1 MSPDDR
7 WRISH
12 MIEAA
17 EQALSFVSGR
27 CREDLDTDVMLRLAL
42 TRAIEIV
49 GEAAAKVSE
58 QGRAELPDLP
68 WQQVVGM
75 RNRLVHAY
83 FDVNLNILWDTVHL
97 ALPPLID
104 KLKPALQGD

>member
-7 WRISH
+7 RRVLH

-17 EQALSFVSGR
+17 EHALTFVAGR
-27 CREDLDTDVMLRLAL
+27 QRADLDSDVMLRLAV
-42 TRAIEIV
+42 TRAVEIV

-58 QGRAELPDLP
+58 TSRAEIPALP
-68 WQQVVGM
+68 WAQIVGM

-83 FDVNLNILWDTVHL
+83 FDVDRDILWDTVQL
-97 ALPPLID
+97 ALPGLVQS
-104 KLKPALQGD
+104 LKVVLGK

>member
-7 WRISH
+7 WRIGH

-17 EQALSFVSGR
+17 EQALAFARGR
-27 CREDLDTDVMLRLAL
+27 RREDLDADAMLRLAL
-42 TRAIEIV
+42 TRAVEIV
-49 GEAAAKVSE
+49 GEAAAQVTE
-58 QGRAELPDLP
+58 QGRVEIPDIP
-68 WQQVVGM
+68 WPQVVGM

-97 ALPPLID
+97 ALPALIE
-104 KLKPALQGD
+104 KLKPAMQED

>member
-17 EQALSFVSGR
+17 EQALGFAQGR
-27 CREDLDTDVMLRLAL
+27 CREDMDRDAMLSMAL
-42 TRAIEIV
+42 TRAVEIV
-49 GEAAAKVSE
+49 GEAAAQVSE
-58 QGRAELPDLP
+58 EGRQALPGVP
-68 WQQVVGM
+68 WPAIIGM

-83 FDVNLNILWDTVHL
+83 FAINANILWDTVQR
-97 ALPPLID
+97 ALPPLIEQ
-104 KLKPALQGD
+104 LKPVLENR